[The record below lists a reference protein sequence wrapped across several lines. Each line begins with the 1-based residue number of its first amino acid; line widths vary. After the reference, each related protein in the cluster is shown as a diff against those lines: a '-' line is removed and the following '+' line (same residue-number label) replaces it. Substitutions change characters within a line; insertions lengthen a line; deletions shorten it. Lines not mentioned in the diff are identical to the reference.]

1 MRQDARKQPKKR
13 EKKKAPVRDT
23 NGLIYMVPGKVRQE
37 IRATERQL
45 AWMANHDW
53 VMP

>member
-1 MRQDARKQPKKR
+1 MRQDARKQSKKR
-13 EKKKAPVRDT
+13 EKKKAPAREA
-23 NGLIYMVPGKVRQE
+23 NALIYMVPGKVRQE

-45 AWMANHDW
+45 AWMASNNW